1 MSRKQY
7 KLNDGSSYNVLE
19 AMEEMLK
26 RNGEKASES
35 LMQQR
40 LITSTD
46 PSYIF
51 MAKNEKIEGGHPYSN
66 ENMKRKKAKLNKTS
80 DDDFIEAVIDL
91 SPSDLALKKACISL
105 GIAFI

>member
-26 RNGEKASES
+26 RHGEKASES

-51 MAKNEKIEGGHPYSN
+51 MAKNEKITGGHPYSN

-80 DDDFIEAVIDL
+80 DDDFIEAVSSL
-91 SPSDLALKKACISL
+91 SPADLILKN
-105 GIAFI
+105 AFIAAGISWR

>member
-26 RNGEKASES
+26 RHGEKASES

-80 DDDFIEAVIDL
+80 DDDFIEAVSSL
-91 SPSDLALKKACISL
+91 SPADLILKN
-105 GIAFI
+105 AFIAAGISWR